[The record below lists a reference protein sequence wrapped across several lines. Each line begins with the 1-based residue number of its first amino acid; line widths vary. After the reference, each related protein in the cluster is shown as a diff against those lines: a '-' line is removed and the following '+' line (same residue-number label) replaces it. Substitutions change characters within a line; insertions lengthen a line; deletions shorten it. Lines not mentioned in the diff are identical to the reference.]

1 MKTTRLLIPV
11 MALAASTL
19 LMAQVTPGQPP
30 KREPAPVPVEP
41 APPPTPIPAEPE
53 AFPAPGDPVPTTPAP
68 TPATPA
74 PVPAVPA
81 TPGLTPV
88 VPVTPSPAPAPI
100 VPAVVENP
108 LIIPQGGP
116 FIGFGIINGTRVS
129 ARGKAT
135 IFSAMVFQFNKN
147 EPVNIVEEI
156 NIANPKAGEP
166 RKWLRV
172 QVPADAGVWVHA
184 DFLSA
189 PFKKNAQDANGQP
202 VVFTYAKVKAN
213 LLNVRGG
220 AGEHFPILGKL
231 PAGATVQVSG
241 RRNEKWV
248 ELYAPA
254 NVTVFVA
261 AQFVTLK
268 QGNQGAVGVPF
279 DGVVEIPSAPLPVI
293 PPVTPVTPTPAVP
306 AETIV
311 TIPAEAFG
319 QPNGTSNE
327 GVPIKRATTPPI
339 PGKTVDEKVLAEIKK
354 ATAAARAEAEATK
367 AALAKVQPTP
377 SIPPAPAPQ
386 PAETVKPDGQPA
398 PTPVE
403 PAKVTETNPNLP
415 PASTEKPGASEPPIR
430 IVTREGYV
438 RRTLEIQA
446 PSGYVLEH
454 IESGKK
460 INYLLLDHPTLKLN
474 WFIGKRVLV
483 SGQEA
488 IDARHAN
495 TPVLKV
501 KTLKGEV
508 SKEAL
513 TRIAVTQAKE
523 TKQTTEA
530 EPKPEEPKKSDDK

>member
-30 KREPAPVPVEP
+30 KREPAPAPVEP

-81 TPGLTPV
+81 TPGLTPI
-88 VPVTPSPAPAPI
+88 VPVPPATPAVPI
-100 VPAVVENP
+100 VPAVVENS

-184 DFLSA
+184 DFLNA

-254 NVTVFVA
+254 NATVFVA

-279 DGVVEIPSAPLPVI
+279 DGVVEVPSAPLPVI
-293 PPVTPVTPTPAVP
+293 PPVTPFSPTPVVP
-306 AETIV
+306 AETVV
-311 TIPAEAFG
+311 TIPAELLG
-319 QPNGTSNE
+319 QPGGTSPE
-327 GVPIKRATTPPI
+327 GVPVKRATTPPI
-339 PGKTVDEKVLAEIKK
+339 PGNTVDEKVLAEIKK
-354 ATAAARAEAEATK
+354 AAAAARAKAEATK
-367 AALAKVQPTP
+367 AAMAKVQPTP
-377 SIPPAPAPQ
+377 SIPPAPTPQ
-386 PAETVKPDGQPA
+386 PAETVKPGGQPA

-403 PAKVTETNPNLP
+403 PA
-415 PASTEKPGASEPPIR
+415 
-430 IVTREGYV
+430 
-438 RRTLEIQA
+438 
-446 PSGYVLEH
+446 
-454 IESGKK
+454 
-460 INYLLLDHPTLKLN
+460 
-474 WFIGKRVLV
+474 
-483 SGQEA
+483 
-488 IDARHAN
+488 
-495 TPVLKV
+495 
-501 KTLKGEV
+501 
-508 SKEAL
+508 
-513 TRIAVTQAKE
+513 
-523 TKQTTEA
+523 
-530 EPKPEEPKKSDDK
+530 